1 MEWFLSEGPH
11 PIVGAGGAMLAAA
24 ALVAALWLRQRALAN
39 RATVAAVFAA
49 DAGSVLR
56 VVAIAL
62 AVLSASVAFG
72 VDGLGIP
79 LWLVLAMIGGATA
92 LGLLTWRWYAAVG
105 AQEGWRRAV
114 APKGR
119 GSVASTSWQI
129 GLVAGAGLGLL
140 TYFATDDH
148 SFGHQPHWTLALLGL
163 LLGYALGIAAVT
175 PRLRFQP
182 PAPKR

>member
-1 MEWFLSEGPH
+1 MEWFVSEGPY
-11 PIVGAGGAMLAAA
+11 PVVGVGGALVAAA
-24 ALVAALWLRQRALAN
+24 ALVTALWLRQRALAH
-39 RATVAAVFAA
+39 RGTVAAVFAA
-49 DAGSVLR
+49 DASSVLR

-72 VDGLGIP
+72 ADGLGIP
-79 LWLVLAMIGGATA
+79 LWFVLATVGALLA
-92 LGLLTWRWYAAVG
+92 LALLIWRWYTAVG
-105 AQEGWRRAV
+105 AQEGWRRGIT
-114 APKGR
+114 PKGR

-129 GLVAGAGLGLL
+129 GLAAGAGLGLL
-140 TYFATDDH
+140 TYLATDDH

>member
-1 MEWFLSEGPH
+1 MSDGPH
-11 PIVGAGGAMLAAA
+11 PLVGAAGAMLAAA
-24 ALVAALWLRQRALAN
+24 ALVTALLLRQRAIAHRGSL
-39 RATVAAVFAA
+39 AAVFAA

-56 VVAIAL
+56 VIAIAL

-72 VDGLGIP
+72 ADGLGIP
-79 LWLVLAMIGGATA
+79 LWLVLVVIGGAVA

-105 AQEGWRRAV
+105 AQEGSRRTI

-129 GLVAGAGLGLL
+129 GLATGAGLGLL
-140 TYFATDDH
+140 TYLATDDH
-148 SFGHQPHWTLALLGL
+148 SFGHQPHWTLALIGL
-163 LLGYALGIAAVT
+163 LLGYALGVAAVT